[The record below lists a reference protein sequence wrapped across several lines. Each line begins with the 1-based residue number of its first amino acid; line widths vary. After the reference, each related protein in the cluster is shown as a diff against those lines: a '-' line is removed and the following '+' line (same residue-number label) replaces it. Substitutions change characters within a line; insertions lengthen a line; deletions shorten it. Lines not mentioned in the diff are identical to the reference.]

1 MRCSS
6 AGHGNF
12 SWNRV
17 LNDACVR
24 PSELSQDTPSCPQ
37 VTQPTIG
44 TFSCSMNAEHGQGYN
59 GEHCILTCPAAYKLA
74 KIRITKFTAD
84 ETQDK
89 NANGSSK
96 TKLNAS
102 RHKNALK
109 SIDLL

>member
-1 MRCSS
+1 M
-6 AGHGNF
+6 
-12 SWNRV
+12 
-17 LNDACVR
+17 LNDSCVR
-24 PSELSQDTPSCPQ
+24 TSELSLDTPSCPQ

-44 TFSCSMNAEHGQGYN
+44 TFSCSMIAEHGQGYN
-59 GEHCILTCPAAYKLA
+59 ILTCPAAYKLA

-102 RHKNALK
+102 RHKK
-109 SIDLL
+109 MH